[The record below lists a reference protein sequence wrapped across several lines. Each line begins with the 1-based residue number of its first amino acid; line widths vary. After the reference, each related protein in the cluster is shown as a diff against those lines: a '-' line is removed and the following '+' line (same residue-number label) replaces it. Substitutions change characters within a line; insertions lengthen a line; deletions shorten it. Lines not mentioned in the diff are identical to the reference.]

1 MTDALTP
8 DALTP
13 DAHTPDAHT
22 PDNRTLDELRLDLAP
37 LIADAAVFD
46 GWSDAALVLAAEQAG
61 VDPDAARFAFKGAGG
76 KPDAMAMIT
85 AWIGS
90 IDRAMAA
97 ALPPE
102 QVAAMPIRERI
113 RSMVQF
119 RLDHMAWQK
128 EALRRARSEMAK
140 PKNLAASARLGWS
153 SADAM
158 WHLAGDTA
166 TDYNHYTKRATLGAI
181 YAATLMVFADDSSE
195 DHTETKAFLDRRIEG
210 IMRFEMA
217 KARIMRPK
225 DASFS
230 PLRVLG
236 RLRYPAR

>member
-1 MTDALTP
+1 MTDAAT
-8 DALTP
+8 DAKTDDP
-13 DAHTPDAHT
+13 
-22 PDNRTLDELRLDLAP
+22 TLDELRLALAP
-37 LIADAAVFD
+37 AIADAAVFE
-46 GWSDAALVLAAEQAG
+46 GWSEAALVQAAEASG
-61 VDPDAARFAFKGAGG
+61 VDPDAARFAFKGRGD

-90 IDRAMAA
+90 IDRAMVAAKPAAEVA
-97 ALPPE
+97 AL
-102 QVAAMPIRERI
+102 PIRERI
-113 RSMVQF
+113 RSLIQF

-140 PKNLAASARLGWS
+140 PWNLAETARLGWS

-166 TDYNHYTKRATLGAI
+166 TDYNHYTKRATLAAI
-181 YAATLMVFADDSSE
+181 YAATLLVYADDTSE
-195 DHTETKAFLDRRIEG
+195 DNADTKAFLDRRIEG
-210 IMRFEMA
+210 VMRFEKA
-217 KARIMRPK
+217 KARMARPK
-225 DASFS
+225 DESFS